1 MHTMQF
7 LTSRYRISGL
17 LPDGAEPAQCR
28 ETPEERMAAVTD
40 ALEQIDELTT
50 DQCFSHPGGL
60 TEDSITAYAL
70 ALMQLRECACA
81 AGLGRLTK
89 ACDALAVTVARLI
102 EDKNCTCSRQCEA
115 LTRFVA
121 HARAMLQ
128 MGAETI
134 RPHTLPLTLAG
145 TLAAAEIMGAGAYLS
160 LQAAH

>member
-1 MHTMQF
+1 MRPIQF

-17 LPDGAEPAQCR
+17 TPDGADPVQCR
-28 ETPEERMAAVTD
+28 ETPEERVAAVMD
-40 ALEQIDELTT
+40 ALEEISELITH
-50 DQCFSHPGGL
+50 QCFSQPGAL

-102 EDKNCTCSRQCEA
+102 EDKNCTCNRQCEA

-128 MGAETI
+128 MSAETI
-134 RPHTLPLTLAG
+134 RPQTLPRTLAG
-145 TLAAAEIMGAGAYLS
+145 TLTTAEIMSAGAYLS

>member
-17 LPDGAEPAQCR
+17 TPDGAELAQCR
-28 ETPEERMAAVTD
+28 ETPEERVAAVMD
-40 ALEQIDELTT
+40 ALEEIGELIRH
-50 DQCFSHPGGL
+50 QCFSHPGAL

-102 EDKNCTCSRQCEA
+102 DDKNCTCNRQCEA

-128 MGAETI
+128 MSAETV
-134 RPHTLPLTLAG
+134 RPHPLPRTHAG
-145 TLAAAEIMGAGAYLS
+145 TLAAAEITGAGAYLS